1 MASGRPCAD
10 THTCV
15 YTDCGQGVLDSPG
28 GLFFS
33 ENLHH
38 LCRRLPACGRH
49 SPVCAQSKQ
58 HLDGPPSS
66 LRGHPNGGAY
76 ELSAPGLEHSVSC
89 LALPA
94 VTRSLHVLRDT
105 RAHGGHHL
113 TLVRSSCDVA
123 FDGRERRQS
132 FIRRCAT
139 AVCLSLFVRGELRS
153 PLSHKSLGDM
163 SDSIG
168 HVSKHGPRSIA
179 CVQV

>member
-10 THTCV
+10 TPRVCIRTADRTCSIHPTASSSQRIHIISV
-15 YTDCGQGVLDSPG
+15 G
-28 GLFFS
+28 GLS
-33 ENLHH
+33 
-38 LCRRLPACGRH
+38 ACGRH

-76 ELSAPGLEHSVSC
+76 ESSAPGLEHSVSC
-89 LALPA
+89 LAQPA

-123 FDGRERRQS
+123 VDSREAVILHSKVRSRGLSQPLCKRR
-132 FIRRCAT
+132 A
-139 AVCLSLFVRGELRS
+139 
-153 PLSHKSLGDM
+153 PLSSLSSIGDM